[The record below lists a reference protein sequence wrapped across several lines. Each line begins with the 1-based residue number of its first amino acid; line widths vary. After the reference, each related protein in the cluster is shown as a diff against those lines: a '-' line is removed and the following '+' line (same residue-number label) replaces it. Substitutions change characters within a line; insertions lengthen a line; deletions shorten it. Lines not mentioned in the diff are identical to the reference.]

1 MQQQEEEEQQ
11 QAAHARQDNGDGGE
25 SPVLCD
31 AGSEC
36 SGNNHDDDNG
46 DRRSSG
52 PVAEECCSEE
62 CLLCRVDCR
71 PEAYGITPSATQSL
85 RQLMLIEA
93 SNFGMIPDDLLFCK
107 VAEAYRVLI
116 YDPAHDRG
124 EADVP
129 LWTPADVKHHFT
141 KCLTLLP
148 RRNVVS
154 TMKSLTRIEKHIRLN
169 ELFQTDTDSGR
180 REICPKSLDSYLKVV
195 KTRMDMQ
202 KTLMGINKLDAGH
215 IEASRLGVATAGGAG
230 GGGGGGTAGEGAGDA
245 MVDIDMTGESMFA

>member
-1 MQQQEEEEQQ
+1 M
-11 QAAHARQDNGDGGE
+11 
-25 SPVLCD
+25 LCD

-36 SGNNHDDDNG
+36 SGDNDNNHDGNDG
-46 DRRSSG
+46 G
-52 PVAEECCSEE
+52 PATPAAAEGEEESCSEE

-71 PEAYGITPSATQSL
+71 PEAYGITPSTSQSL

-154 TMKSLTRIEKHIRLN
+154 AMKSLTRIEKHIRLN

-215 IEASRLGVATAGGAG
+215 IEASRLGVATTGGGGAG
-230 GGGGGGTAGEGAGDA
+230 GGGGGEGAAGGGGGDA
-245 MVDIDMTGESMFA
+245 MVDIDMTGESMFS